1 MKVASAIV
9 LVVCCMAASTQ
20 GELFSPAI
28 TNPSF
33 EDDVLAPGDKTLEI
47 TDWWNRTSYC
57 WAAEQRNAD
66 FPETTYGANWVEFGN
81 LSWVYQQIGTWEAD
95 RQLHISLLVGSISG
109 TDFPGV
115 RVGLWAGGDPV
126 MAADG
131 NPSIPSTTIETT
143 VGATQITISDLIK
156 PAALYS
162 DVMGD
167 YEFLGTGQTSEESV
181 ILSTGSGRTPGEP
194 LWLLIQ
200 AGGRR
205 RSLIDNIRVIY
216 WSGDPMVINP
226 TPGDYA
232 EGMDPGGTMRWDVVN
247 AASPQFDIS
256 IGTTSACDDVLASNT
271 GSAMTYNPPAG
282 MLNYAATYYWR
293 VDVTDEGDPYPGPV
307 WRFTT
312 GGKAGSPVPEDGR
325 TADRSVGM
333 LSWGDDAL
341 AASYDVYFGHPGELQ
356 FVGNYAATSVSFA
369 DLAATLSQG
378 VLAAGDYQWRVDTR
392 DGGGDLMVAGNVWA
406 VTIPPYEAVQSVVL
420 EDFASYMDSLELLDH
435 WAVSGTGSIWLDDL
449 YGSMAM
455 QYDNI
460 SEGSSVEAGFEP
472 AALAGWTYIGMKALS
487 ISFKGNPGN
496 APQPLYVV
504 LSDGENSV
512 RVTHED
518 IDAVRNDQWRQWDIA
533 LADFVGLG
541 LDPAEAAGLAIGIG
555 GSGTGSGTIFIDDIA
570 LYPARCLDEHRSL
583 ADVNADCAVDNTDL
597 VLIAADWLE
606 SDYLVSPTEPSN
618 GDLVAAYDFD
628 EETGTTALDSSGNGF
643 NATIDPNQVTD
654 YRNDQGRGGG
664 RCLKISRDLQVL
676 LPQDVFADISDEMTV
691 SIWTRS
697 DPGGAASLQQAQYSG
712 GPVPDADAL
721 FEWDHV
727 SWDVAA
733 NAVQDEVWNHWAVVK
748 DAAGWSMKIYHNG
761 VLVARNQNATAA
773 LAGIQAGQTTIE
785 LDSTGDAVYID
796 ELEIYRKALLHGQI
810 VYLASVP
817 GGAIMQ
823 PVNPLL
829 TRADIN
835 TDGRI
840 NLTDLAICARDWL
853 AIQSW
858 PD

>member
-9 LVVCCMAASTQ
+9 LVVCCMAASAQ
-20 GELFSPAI
+20 GGLFSPAI

-33 EDDVLAPGDKTLEI
+33 EDDVLTPGDKTLAI
-47 TDWWNRTSYC
+47 TDWWNRTAYC
-57 WAAEQRNAD
+57 WAAEEGNAD
-66 FPETTYGANWVEFGN
+66 FPETPYGANWAEFGN
-81 LSWVYQQIGTWEAD
+81 LSWVYQQIGTWEAG
-95 RQLHISLLVGSISG
+95 RQLHVSLLTGSISG

-115 RVGLWAGGDPV
+115 RVSLWAGGVAGAATDGSGNDP
-126 MAADG
+126 
-131 NPSIPSTTIETT
+131 TTLESA
-143 VGATQITISDLIK
+143 VGATQIAISELIK

-205 RSLIDNIRVIY
+205 RSLIDNIRVMY
-216 WSGDPMVINP
+216 LSGDPTVINLA
-226 TPGDYA
+226 PGDYA
-232 EGMDPGGTMRWDVVN
+232 EGVDPGGTMRWEVVN
-247 AASPQFDIS
+247 ATSPQFDVS
-256 IGTTSACDDVLASNT
+256 IGTTSACNDVLASNT
-271 GSAMTYNPPAG
+271 GSAMTYTPPAG
-282 MLNYAATYYWR
+282 ILHYGTTYYWR
-293 VDVTDEGDPYPGPV
+293 VDMTDEAIPYPGPV

-312 GGKAGSPVPEDGR
+312 GGKAGSPVPEDGG

-341 AASYDVYFGHPGELQ
+341 AASYDVYFGHPGDLQ
-356 FVGNYAATSVSFA
+356 FVDNYTTTNVSFA
-369 DLAATLSQG
+369 DLAETLSQG
-378 VLAAGDYQWRVDTR
+378 VLAAGEYQWRVDTR
-392 DGGGDLMVAGNVWA
+392 DGGDGLMVAGVIWA
-406 VTIPPYEAVQSVVL
+406 VTIPPYEIAESVIL
-420 EDFASYMDSLELLDH
+420 EDFASYTDSPDLLDR
-435 WAVSGTGSIWLDDL
+435 WAVSGSGSIGLDDL

-455 QYDNI
+455 QYDNT

-472 AALAGWTYIGMKALS
+472 AALAGWTYVGMKALS

-496 APQPLYVV
+496 APQSLYVV

-518 IDAVRNDQWRQWDIA
+518 IDAVRNDQWRQWDIS

-541 LDPAEAAGLAIGIG
+541 LNPTEAAGLAIGIG

-570 LYPARCLDEHRSL
+570 LYPARCLDEHRSP
-583 ADVNADCAVDNTDL
+583 ADVNADCVVDDADL
-597 VLIAADWLE
+597 VLISADWLD

-628 EETGTTALDSSGNGF
+628 EETGTTALDSSDNGF

-654 YRNDQGRGGG
+654 YRSDQGRGGG

-691 SIWTRS
+691 SVWTRS
-697 DPGGAASLQQAQYSG
+697 EPGGAASLQQAQYSG
-712 GPVPDADAL
+712 GPVPDANAL

-727 SWDVAA
+727 SWDVAGD
-733 NAVQDEVWNHWAVVK
+733 AVQDEVWNHWAAVK
-748 DAAGWSMKIYHNG
+748 DAAGRSKIYHNG

-785 LDSTGDAVYID
+785 LDSAGGAVYTD
-796 ELEIYRKALLHGQI
+796 ELKIYRKALLHEQI

-817 GGAIMQ
+817 GGTIVQ
-823 PVNPLL
+823 PLNPLL
-829 TRADIN
+829 TSADIK

-840 NLTDLAICARDWL
+840 DLTDLAICARDWL